1 MPCGGNDKLCIKV
14 NFSQPRFQVE
24 PPANQVI
31 SGKLLFLLSI
41 TFSHVWLGVK
51 TVGTAAFQTP
61 GSPIPHDHY
70 GFT

>member
-31 SGKLLFLLSI
+31 SGQLLFLLSI
-41 TFSHVWLGVK
+41 TFPHVWLGVK